1 MILSWLFKHKPA
13 LPSGRVELKFYIF
26 LIPLFLFNTSLFSQS
41 SVKQLEAGIN
51 KIIDDPFFESSV
63 ISIDIFNLTDNLP
76 LYKKNNRL
84 LLHPAS
90 NMKILTSLAG
100 LLFLGSGYQFE
111 TKMLHTGIISGDT
124 LYGDIYVVGGFDPDF
139 TTDDLEKFVNE
150 LENSGIKYIAGNL
163 YTDLSAKDSLYWGKG
178 WMWDDEPDP
187 NAPYL
192 SALNINDNSIE
203 VFISGTE
210 IDSLPSVK
218 LIPETEYVQVENL
231 AVTVAA
237 SNKNNFNI
245 TRSWVER
252 ENKIIIDGEVR
263 SGKVIDKDRN
273 TEKLSLPEPG
283 KYFLTLLKEQLQRR
297 GIIFKGLIDKK
308 TLPENS
314 THLSSVYRSLDTVLV
329 NMNKESDNLSA
340 EMLLYALALNDS
352 GAPASAE
359 NGIEAIRRMIELT
372 GLDEENYSLADGSG
386 VSRYNLISTELIIN
400 IFKYFY
406 NSKPYIFKTF
416 YNTLST
422 AGIDGTLEKRMR
434 NTLGEGNLKAKT
446 GTLNGVATLSG
457 FVNAANGDLI
467 AFSIFIQNYTT
478 KNLTARKFIDRICEL
493 LAGFK

>member
-1 MILSWLFKHKPA
+1 M
-13 LPSGRVELKFYIF
+13 
-26 LIPLFLFNTSLFSQS
+26 SLFPQS
-41 SVKQLEAGIN
+41 GVKQLEAGIN

-84 LLHPAS
+84 LIHPAS

-100 LLFLGSGYQFE
+100 LLFLDSSYQFE
-111 TKMLHTGIISGDT
+111 TKMFHTGVISNDT

-139 TTDDLEKFVNE
+139 TTDDLDKFVSE
-150 LENSGIKYIAGNL
+150 LENSGVKYIAGNL
-163 YTDLSAKDSLYWGKG
+163 YADLSAKDSLYWGKG

-187 NAPYL
+187 DAPYL

-203 VFISGTE
+203 VFVSGTKP
-210 IDSLPSVK
+210 DSLPTVQ
-218 LIPETEYVQVENL
+218 LIPETGYVEVENL
-231 AVTVAA
+231 AVTVAP
-237 SNKNNFNI
+237 SSKNNFII
-245 TRSWVER
+245 TRNWVER

-283 KYFLTLLKEQLQRR
+283 KYFLTLFKEQLQSK
-297 GIIFKGLIDKK
+297 GIIFKGLFDIK

-340 EMLLYALALNDS
+340 EMLLYILALNDS

-359 NGIEAIRRMIELT
+359 NGIEAIKRMIELT
-372 GLDEENYSLADGSG
+372 GLEADNYSLADGSG
-386 VSRYNLISTELIIN
+386 VSHYNLISTELIIN

-406 NSKPYIFKTF
+406 YSRPYIFETF
-416 YNTLST
+416 YNTLPT
-422 AGIDGTLEKRMR
+422 AGIDGTLGKKMR
-434 NTLGEGNLKAKT
+434 KTLAEGNVRAKT
-446 GTLNGVATLSG
+446 GTLSGLVTLSG
-457 FVNAANGDLI
+457 FVNAINGDII
-467 AFSIFIQNYTT
+467 AFSIFIQNYSV
-478 KNLTARKFIDRICEL
+478 KNSMARKFQDEICEL
-493 LAGFK
+493 LAEFK

>member
-1 MILSWLFKHKPA
+1 
-13 LPSGRVELKFYIF
+13 LPSARVELKFYIF

-41 SVKQLEAGIN
+41 NIKQLEAGIN

-100 LLFLGSGYQFE
+100 LLFLDSSYQFE
-111 TKMLHTGIISGDT
+111 TKMFRTGIISGDT

-139 TTDDLEKFVNE
+139 TTGDLQKFASE
-150 LENSGIKYIAGNL
+150 LENSGVKYIAGNL
-163 YTDLSAKDSLYWGKG
+163 YADLSVKDSLYWGVG

-210 IDSLPSVK
+210 TDSLPSVK
-218 LIPETEYVQVENL
+218 LIPETEYVKVENL
-231 AVTVAA
+231 AVTVAP

-245 TRSWVER
+245 TRNWVER

-263 SGKVIDKDRN
+263 SGKVINEDKN

-283 KYFLTLLKEQLQRR
+283 KYFLTLFKEQLQQKSIDLN
-297 GIIFKGLIDKK
+297 GSIDFKS
-308 TLPENS
+308 LPENS
-314 THLSSVYRSLDTVLV
+314 THLSSVYRSLNTVLV

-340 EMLLYALALNDS
+340 EMLLYALALSDS

-372 GLDEENYSLADGSG
+372 GLDADNYSLADGSG
-386 VSRYNLISTELIIN
+386 VSRYNLISTGLIIN

-406 NSKPYIFKTF
+406 YSQPNIFKIF
-416 YNTLST
+416 YNTLPT

-434 NTLGEGNLKAKT
+434 KTLAEGNLRAKT
-446 GTLNGVATLSG
+446 GTLNGVVTLSG
-457 FVNAANGDLI
+457 FVTAANGDLI
-467 AFSIFIQNYTT
+467 AFSIFIQNYTA
-478 KNLTARKFIDRICEL
+478 KNSTVRKFIDKICEL
-493 LAGFK
+493 IAGFK